1 MRYETSCLGAYN
13 SDALAAAA
21 VPLLEAADAVVSGLP
36 VEDCG
41 LKQIALSAALQ
52 AVAAAAAQGE
62 GITNRDVISAFGTA
76 YVAAVCA
83 ETKMSVV
90 RAALVEI
97 ELVAACRRALVALA
111 EAEQGGVV

>member
-1 MRYETSCLGAYN
+1 MRYETSCLGSHN

-21 VPLLEAADAVVSGLP
+21 IPLLEAADAVVSGLP

-41 LKQIALSAALQ
+41 LRQVALSSALQ
-52 AVAAAAAQGE
+52 AVAAAAAQDV

-76 YVAAVCA
+76 FVAAVCT
-83 ETKMSVV
+83 ETKMPVV

-97 ELVAACRRALVALA
+97 ELVSACRRALLALA
-111 EAEQGGVV
+111 AAEQSGVV